1 MMELKE
7 PCEIDRM
14 SEQTSDIITGLRML
28 TDFLHQQLQI
38 CQLQLCEVM
47 NGLSMIKDTLK
58 AFDDYKNKLQE

>member
-14 SEQTSDIITGLRML
+14 TEQTSDIITGLRML
-28 TDFLHQQLQI
+28 TDFLHQQLYI

-47 NGLSMIKDTLK
+47 NGLSVIKDTLK
-58 AFDDYKNKLQE
+58 AFDNYKNKLQE